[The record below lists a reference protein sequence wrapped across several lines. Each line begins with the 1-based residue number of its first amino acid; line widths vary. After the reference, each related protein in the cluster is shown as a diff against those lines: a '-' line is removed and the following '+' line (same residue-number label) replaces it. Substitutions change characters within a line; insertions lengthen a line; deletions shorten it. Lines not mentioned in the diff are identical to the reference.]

1 MVCCW
6 VLGLFLMVCT
16 EGVLGLIF
24 WVLETVF
31 VCVCVCVFLGVFSVR
46 FWVFF
51 CADFMVFWFGFYV
64 IALGF
69 FSGSDMIYT

>member
-24 WVLETVF
+24 WVLETV
-31 VCVCVCVFLGVFSVR
+31 CVCVCVFVYFLGIFSEV
-46 FWVFF
+46 
-51 CADFMVFWFGFYV
+51 
-64 IALGF
+64 LG
-69 FSGSDMIYT
+69 ILLC

>member
-1 MVCCW
+1 MVYCW

-31 VCVCVCVFLGVFSVR
+31 LCVCVCFFFWGYFLGIFSEV
-46 FWVFF
+46 
-51 CADFMVFWFGFYV
+51 
-64 IALGF
+64 LGIF
-69 FSGSDMIYT
+69 LC

>member
-31 VCVCVCVFLGVFSVR
+31 VCVCVFVYFLGIFSEV
-46 FWVFF
+46 
-51 CADFMVFWFGFYV
+51 
-64 IALGF
+64 LG
-69 FSGSDMIYT
+69 ILLC